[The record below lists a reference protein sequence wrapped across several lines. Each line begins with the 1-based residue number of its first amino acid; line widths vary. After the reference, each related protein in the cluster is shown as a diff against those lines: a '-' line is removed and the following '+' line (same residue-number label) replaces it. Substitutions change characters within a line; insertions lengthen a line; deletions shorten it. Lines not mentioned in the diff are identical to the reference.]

1 MLHMAGL
8 ESQKRAT
15 AAVFFLST
23 KGFPRSGGR
32 CFVLMLPTR
41 FGTTFGRFP
50 RESAFVSACPE
61 PMMPIGFGTRKFDQ
75 IESTT
80 IAANS
85 IWHHFWKISSRIRL
99 CICVSRT
106 DDAYRF
112 WDQEIRPNRVDN
124 MRTGQRPPDLG
135 VLKRFRIGMGV
146 LRRHQQLAKH
156 GPADFFYGRTIAAK
170 IESKT

>member
-8 ESQKRAT
+8 EPQKRT
-15 AAVFFLST
+15 EDQ
-23 KGFPRSGGR
+23 R
-32 CFVLMLPTR
+32 LMR
-41 FGTTFGRFP
+41 QKRVHANA
-50 RESAFVSACPE
+50 ESADHERLPQVGWSLL
-61 PMMPIGFGTRKFDQ
+61 R
-75 IESTT
+75 SH
-80 IAANS
+80 AANS
-85 IWHHFWKISSRIRL
+85 IWRHYWKTSPRIRL
-99 CICVSRT
+99 RICVSQT
-106 DDAYRF
+106 ADAYRF